1 MLSAT
6 YVNQTLKIF
15 SRSTSYMR
23 ANFAEGL
30 YFREEF
36 SVLEQSRFSAST
48 ECVLVYIKSVQI

>member
-1 MLSAT
+1 
-6 YVNQTLKIF
+6 
-15 SRSTSYMR
+15 MR